1 MMLRTI
7 LLCGGA
13 MVRDMF
19 IRFLKQLVSV
29 MLMLRTEDVKGRGCK
44 DGRSEDQGL
53 AMRGKEWLARYWNNN
68 KAQNSVVHDL

>member
-1 MMLRTI
+1 
-7 LLCGGA
+7 

-29 MLMLRTEDVKGRGCK
+29 MLMLRTEDVEGRGCK
-44 DGRSEDQGL
+44 DGLSEDQGL
-53 AMRGKEWLARYWNNN
+53 AMRGKEWLARYRNNN